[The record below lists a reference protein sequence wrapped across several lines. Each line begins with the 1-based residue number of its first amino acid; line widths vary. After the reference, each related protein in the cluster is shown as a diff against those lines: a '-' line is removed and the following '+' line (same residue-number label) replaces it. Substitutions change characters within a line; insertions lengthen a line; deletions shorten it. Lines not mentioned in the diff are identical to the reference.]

1 MTEKV
6 SSSLRESSTARW
18 TALAIVSFT
27 MFCGYFIA
35 DAMSPL
41 KPMLESQLKWDNM
54 DYGIFTSAY
63 GWFNVFLLMLILGGI
78 LLDKTGVRFTGILS
92 TSIMIIGAGMKFL
105 AISRFFPEGMAPI
118 FGIKAQVMFA
128 ALGYAIFAVGVET
141 AGITVSRII
150 VKWFKGKEMAL
161 AMGLQVSFARL
172 GTLLAIAIPLPIA
185 HYFGDVSIPILFGA
199 LLLCIGLIA
208 YIVYVRMDVKLE
220 ASEAHIEKEDEE
232 PFKMADVLTIV
243 TNKGFWLIALL
254 CVLFYSAVFPWI
266 KFATDLVINKY
277 QVNPDLAG
285 LIPSVL
291 PLGTLF
297 LTPFFGNLY
306 DKKGKG
312 ATIMIIGAVLLIFV
326 HGIFSIPFL
335 NNWIL
340 AMAVTVVLGIASSLV
355 PSAMWP
361 SVPKIIPEKQLGTA
375 YALIFWIQNWGLMGV
390 PLLIGIVLSA
400 SNPTVSKAKV
410 VVKDAITITYTQM
423 QPQLNL
429 NKIDFEKAVD
439 GTTTRLINEVLVN
452 TEYKGVQDTTGFAG
466 FKNKL
471 VSVNLAAVKSLPA
484 VEGKEKIEKQVEDAV
499 VKAGYAEIDKQKIAL
514 RYDYTKAN
522 MIFMI
527 FGVLAFIV
535 AFMLKAEDKKKGYGL
550 ELPNMKK

>member
-1 MTEKV
+1 MSKKI
-6 SSSLRESSTARW
+6 SSSLRESAAARW
-18 TALAIVSFT
+18 TALGIVSFT
-27 MFCGYFIA
+27 MFCGYFLA

-41 KPMLESQLKWDNM
+41 KPMLESQLLWDNL

-78 LLDKTGVRFTGILS
+78 ILDKTGVRFTGILS
-92 TSIMIIGAGMKFL
+92 TAIMVIGAAIKFF
-105 AISRFFPEGMAPI
+105 AISRFFPVGLAPI
-118 FGIKAQVMFA
+118 FGIKAQVMIA
-128 ALGYAIFAVGVET
+128 AFGYAIFAVGVET
-141 AGITVSRII
+141 AGITVSRVI

-161 AMGLQVSFARL
+161 AMGLQVAFARI
-172 GTLLAIAIPLPIA
+172 GTLLAVAIPLPIA
-185 HYFGDVSIPILFGA
+185 KHFGDVSIPILFGA

-208 YIVYVRMDVKLE
+208 YIVYVRMDIKLE
-220 ASEAHIEKEDEE
+220 ESEAHIEKEDEE
-232 PFKMADVLTIV
+232 PFKLADVLSIV

-312 ATIMIIGAVLLIFV
+312 ATIMIIGSVLLIFV

-340 AMAVTVVLGIASSLV
+340 AMAVTVILGVALSLV

-390 PLLIGIVLSA
+390 PLLIGVVLSA
-400 SNPTVSKAKV
+400 TNPTVSKAKE
-410 VVKDAITITYTQM
+410 VVKAGIVETYTQL
-423 QPQLNL
+423 QPKLNL
-429 NKIDFEKAVD
+429 NKIEFDKVVD
-439 GTTTRLINEVLVN
+439 NTTTRLINQVLVN
-452 TEYKGVQDTTGFAG
+452 TEYTGKQDTTGFAG

-471 VSVNLAAVKSLPA
+471 VAVNLQAIQAAPSVQGKA
-484 VEGKEKIEKQVEDAV
+484 KVEQQIEDAC
-499 VKAGYAEIDKQKIAL
+499 VKAGYREIDKQQIAL

-522 MIFMI
+522 LIFMI
-527 FGVLAFIV
+527 FGILAFIV

>member
-340 AMAVTVVLGIASSLV
+340 AMAVTVVLGIALSLV

-410 VVKDAITITYTQM
+410 VVKDAITATYTQI

-439 GTTTRLINEVLVN
+439 VTTTRLINEVLVN
-452 TEYKGVQDTTGFAG
+452 TQYEGVQDTTGFAG

-484 VEGKEKIEKQVEDAV
+484 VEGKEKIQKQVEDAC

>member
-340 AMAVTVVLGIASSLV
+340 AMAVTVVLGIALSLV

-410 VVKDAITITYTQM
+410 VVKDAITATYTQM

-439 GTTTRLINEVLVN
+439 VTTTRLINEVLVN
-452 TEYKGVQDTTGFAG
+452 TQYEGVQDTTGFAG

-484 VEGKEKIEKQVEDAV
+484 VEGKEKIQKQVEDAC

>member
-78 LLDKTGVRFTGILS
+78 LLDKTGVRFTGVLS
-92 TSIMIIGAGMKFL
+92 TSIMIIGAGMKFF

-243 TNKGFWLIALL
+243 SNKGFWLIALL

-312 ATIMIIGAVLLIFV
+312 ATIMIIGALLLIFV

-340 AMAVTVVLGIASSLV
+340 AMAVTVVLGIALSLV

-375 YALIFWIQNWGLMGV
+375 FALIFWIQNWGLMGV

-410 VVKDAITITYTQM
+410 VVKDAITITYTEM

-429 NKIDFEKAVD
+429 NKIDFDKAVD
-439 GTTTRLINEVLVN
+439 VTTTRLINEVLVN

-471 VSVNLAAVKSLPA
+471 VSVNLAAVKNLPV
-484 VEGKEKIEKQVEDAV
+484 VEGKEKIQKQVEDAC

-527 FGVLAFIV
+527 FGILAFFV

>member
-1 MTEKV
+1 MTEQKF
-6 SSSLRESSTARW
+6 SLRESPVARW
-18 TALAIVSFT
+18 TALSIVSFT
-27 MFCGYFIA
+27 MFCGYFLA

-41 KPMLESQLKWDNM
+41 KPMLESQLKWDNL

-92 TSIMIIGAGMKFL
+92 TSVMIAGAALKFF

-118 FGIKAQVMFA
+118 LGIKANVMIA

-141 AGITVSRII
+141 AGITVSRIT

-185 HYFGDVSIPILFGA
+185 QYFGDVSIPILFGA

-208 YIVYVRMDVKLE
+208 YIVYVRMDIKLE
-220 ASEAHIEKEDEE
+220 ASEAHIEKEE
-232 PFKMADVLTIV
+232 PFKMADVLSIIS
-243 TNKGFWLIALL
+243 NKGFWLIALL

-312 ATIMIIGAVLLIFV
+312 ASIMIIGAVLLIFV

-340 AMAVTVVLGIASSLV
+340 AMAVTVVLGIALSLV

-390 PLLIGIVLSA
+390 PLLIGVVLSA
-400 SNPTVSKAKV
+400 SNPTVSQAKV
-410 VVKDAITITYTQM
+410 VVKAAITETYTQL
-423 QPQLNL
+423 QPELKL
-429 NKIDFEKAVD
+429 NKIEFDKAVD
-439 GTTTRLINEVLVN
+439 KTTTRLINQVLVN
-452 TEYKGVQDTTGFAG
+452 TKYEGIQDTTGFAG
-466 FKNKL
+466 FKNDL
-471 VSVNLAAVKSLPA
+471 VSVNLQAVQTMPSA
-484 VEGKEKIEKQVEDAV
+484 QGKEKIQQNVEDV
-499 VKAGYAEIDKQKIAL
+499 CVKAGYAEIDKQKIAL

-522 MIFMI
+522 LIFMI
-527 FGVLAFIV
+527 FGFLAFFV

>member
-1 MTEKV
+1 
-6 SSSLRESSTARW
+6 
-18 TALAIVSFT
+18 
-27 MFCGYFIA
+27 
-35 DAMSPL
+35 
-41 KPMLESQLKWDNM
+41 
-54 DYGIFTSAY
+54 
-63 GWFNVFLLMLILGGI
+63 
-78 LLDKTGVRFTGILS
+78 
-92 TSIMIIGAGMKFL
+92 MIIGAGMKFF

-208 YIVYVRMDVKLE
+208 YIVYVRMDIKLE

-243 TNKGFWLIALL
+243 SNKGFWLIALL

-312 ATIMIIGAVLLIFV
+312 ATIMIIGALLLIFV

-340 AMAVTVVLGIASSLV
+340 AMAVTVVLGIALSLV

-375 YALIFWIQNWGLMGV
+375 FALIFWIQNWGLMGV

-410 VVKDAITITYTQM
+410 VVKDAITITYTEM

-429 NKIDFEKAVD
+429 NKIDFDKAVD
-439 GTTTRLINEVLVN
+439 VTTTRLINEVLVN

-471 VSVNLAAVKSLPA
+471 VSVNLAAVKNLPV
-484 VEGKEKIEKQVEDAV
+484 VEGKEKIQKQVEDAC

-527 FGVLAFIV
+527 FGILAFFV